1 MKGIKNCYKG
11 GWNVCNLLLLCRSLL
26 SKCVELD
33 ELGKILTLRQ
43 VIPALFEVGF
53 RYKPSISP

>member
-53 RYKPSISP
+53 R